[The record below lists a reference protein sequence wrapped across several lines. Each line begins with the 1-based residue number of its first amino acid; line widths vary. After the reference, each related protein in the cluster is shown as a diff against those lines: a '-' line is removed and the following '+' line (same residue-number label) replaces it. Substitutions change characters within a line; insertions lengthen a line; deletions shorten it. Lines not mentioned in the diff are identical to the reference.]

1 MDLGYDSSGVLY
13 HVGGRVDCVRVLKC
27 HIIYTHIYMDIDFYI
42 YLKYSR
48 AIGGGVIDSSGGSS
62 GDFKRWWEKRAQGVR
77 PTTVDKI
84 VRRRGASRRRAPRAG
99 PSVVRPIRL
108 EVSEPPR
115 IFAI

>member
-1 MDLGYDSSGVLY
+1 MYIFVEGVAE
-13 HVGGRVDCVRVLKC
+13 GAKC
-27 HIIYTHIYMDIDFYI
+27 HNI
-42 YLKYSR
+42 YLVYITNIATGSET
-48 AIGGGVIDSSGGSS
+48 GGGVRSNRSGGRISVVVIL
-62 GDFKRWWEKRAQGVR
+62 KRWWEKRAQGDR
-77 PTTVDKI
+77 PTTGDKP